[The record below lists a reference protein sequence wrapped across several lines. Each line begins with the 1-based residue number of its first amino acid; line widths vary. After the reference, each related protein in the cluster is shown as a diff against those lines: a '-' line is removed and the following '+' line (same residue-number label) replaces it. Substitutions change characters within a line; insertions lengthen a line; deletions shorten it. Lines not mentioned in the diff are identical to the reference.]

1 MVVMFLVKLEKF
13 LILILEEGVPNAM
26 LLQQD
31 GTSAFLYCSS
41 GRTSWVVSMGLDCH
55 R

>member
-1 MVVMFLVKLEKF
+1 MSLGKLEKF
-13 LILILEEGVPNAM
+13 LKLILEEEVPNDM

-41 GRTSWVVSMGLDCH
+41 GRAYWIVPWD
-55 R
+55 